1 MYAFV
6 RARPGREEATARIW
20 LWKAKPTEGFEPST
34 PALRER
40 SRVSRAVAARRSQA
54 LSQRGLRRGHIGA
67 RTRRRARVDAR
78 LYGIGTGTTRG
89 PDKMRMVHAV
99 SRWSEGRR
107 RDRPRT
113 GFRVTARDEEIV
125 RWIGRLR
132 MATAAQVA
140 ARFGLG
146 RAVTYARLGGLLQL
160 GLLEHVRIFHG
171 EPGVYCATRPGL
183 SVTGLE
189 LPPARI
195 DIRSYAHDVYLSAL
209 VIDLE
214 REFRPEQITTER
226 EMRAMDTS
234 SHQTPTGRSA
244 SGSNLRE
251 RMASSSS
258 HPRSATAALP

>member
-1 MYAFV
+1 
-6 RARPGREEATARIW
+6 
-20 LWKAKPTEGFEPST
+20 
-34 PALRER
+34 
-40 SRVSRAVAARRSQA
+40 
-54 LSQRGLRRGHIGA
+54 
-67 RTRRRARVDAR
+67 
-78 LYGIGTGTTRG
+78 
-89 PDKMRMVHAV
+89 MRMVHAV

-107 RDRPRT
+107 RDRPRK

-258 HPRSATAALP
+258 HPPVGHCCTSLTVPRWTLPTQAWTRCSRWNLSGQPKGVGGCGGSSPATSRRDILGRCATTQSVNASDVSSRARWQRSAPMP

>member
-1 MYAFV
+1 
-6 RARPGREEATARIW
+6 
-20 LWKAKPTEGFEPST
+20 
-34 PALRER
+34 
-40 SRVSRAVAARRSQA
+40 
-54 LSQRGLRRGHIGA
+54 
-67 RTRRRARVDAR
+67 
-78 LYGIGTGTTRG
+78 
-89 PDKMRMVHAV
+89 MRMVHAV

-258 HPRSATAALP
+258 HPRSATPALP